1 MELQRNSPKIL
12 PQRAFPNTVGALFPG
27 NQDINGAALQC
38 IGGYKKIYIG
48 DYTKKW
54 CAVVSKIC
62 LREKRLIFMGRPP
75 LVLDATPPTI
85 HILLWNLTQKFQI
98 MKQANGKSKK
108 CFLSYL
114 VYKYNTNHTQNT

>member
-1 MELQRNSPKIL
+1 M
-12 PQRAFPNTVGALFPG
+12 GALFPG

-75 LVLDATPPTI
+75 LVLDATPP
-85 HILLWNLTQKFQI
+85 HLTLELDPEVPNHERSKWKIKEVFLVLFGLQI
-98 MKQANGKSKK
+98 
-108 CFLSYL
+108 
-114 VYKYNTNHTQNT
+114 